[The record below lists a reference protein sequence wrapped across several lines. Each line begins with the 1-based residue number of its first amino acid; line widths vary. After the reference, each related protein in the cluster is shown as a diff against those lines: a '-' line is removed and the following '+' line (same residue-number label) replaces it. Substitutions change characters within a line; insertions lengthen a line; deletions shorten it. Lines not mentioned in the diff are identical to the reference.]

1 MKELLNAVYKRKSVR
16 KYNGGK
22 LTAEELKQVKDYLHQ
37 LKPLCPELKVDFEI
51 VPCKQT
57 NCKFDAEYC
66 LIVYSEEGNLW
77 LANVGYMLEQWD
89 LYLATLNIG
98 VCWYGMGKV
107 EEEQKYG
114 LSYAILLSFGKSNEE
129 DFRSNANE
137 YNRKSVNDFWK
148 ILDNGDNDSFA
159 TLKRKDDGQVGEI
172 ARLAPSACNSQPWKV
187 EQKGNELRIYRE
199 KGKTPVLSSVLF
211 KHWNKVDV
219 GIFLCFLDVALE
231 SEGYAFTRQ
240 LHTDTDEQK
249 KVLTATYTISK

>member
-1 MKELLNAVYKRKSVR
+1 MKELFNAVYKRKSMR
-16 KYNGGK
+16 KYNGGS

-37 LKPLCPELKVDFEI
+37 LKPLCSELKVDFEI

-57 NCKFDAEYC
+57 NCKFDAEYA

-89 LYLATLNIG
+89 LYLATMNIG

-107 EEEQKYG
+107 REEQKYG
-114 LSYAILLSFGKSNEE
+114 LSYAIMLSFGKSKEE
-129 DFRSNANE
+129 DFRVDTSE
-137 YNRKSVNDFWK
+137 FNRKSVSEIWQVVDNAN
-148 ILDNGDNDSFA
+148 LDLHA
-159 TLKRKDDGQVGEI
+159 VGEI

-187 EQKGNELRIYRE
+187 EQEGNKLKIYRE

-219 GIFLCFLDVALE
+219 GIFLCFLEIALE
-231 SEGYAFTRQ
+231 NEGYAFARQ
-240 LHTDTDEQK
+240 LHTDTDDQK